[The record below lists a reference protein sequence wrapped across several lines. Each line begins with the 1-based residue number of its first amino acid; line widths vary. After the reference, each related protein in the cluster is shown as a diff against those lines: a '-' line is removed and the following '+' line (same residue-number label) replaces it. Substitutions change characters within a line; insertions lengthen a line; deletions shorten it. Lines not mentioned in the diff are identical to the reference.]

1 MPSLLQPLARY
12 SLTLLLW
19 LSLFL
24 SLKVVLWL
32 LIENILE
39 QLSTLLG
46 SFSLVLDFSN
56 VLRFLTNIHPPFG
69 LLSKVC
75 LASVPLLRISDAF
88 LLILSVDLP
97 HFHGLLVLTVGLN
110 HDWGHLDFVLVDNGL
125 VLVQVGVLLSLE
137 WVELGHLLTAHLG
150 MTGNL
155 IRILITSGIT
165 PIHAVSL
172 EERRPPG
179 WSVLQLRMEGVVDQ

>member
-1 MPSLLQPLARY
+1 
-12 SLTLLLW
+12 
-19 LSLFL
+19 LFL
-24 SLKVVLWL
+24 SFEVVLWL

-56 VLRFLTNIHPPFG
+56 VLRFLTNIYTPFG

-75 LASVPLLRISDAF
+75 LVIPFLRILNAF

-97 HFHGLLVLTVGLN
+97 HFHGLLVFAVGLD
-110 HDWGHLDFVLVDNGL
+110 HDWGHLNFVLVDNGL
-125 VLVQVGVLLSLE
+125 VLEQVGVLLSLE
-137 WVELGHLLTAHLG
+137 CVELGHLLTGHLG

-165 PIHAVSL
+165 PIQAVSL
-172 EERRPPG
+172 EE
-179 WSVLQLRMEGVVDQ
+179 